1 MGVKKGGQ
9 EEFTELR
16 IYKGWEWSSGA
27 TLFK

>member
-1 MGVKKGGQ
+1 MGIKKGDQ

-16 IYKGWEWSSGA
+16 IDKGWEWSSDE